1 MTASQSAPT
10 SQRPASGSTP
20 PPATA
25 EALDRV
31 RHVSTRIMRAVAIRI
46 IGQEDIVSCLTAGF
60 VLGGNVLLEGVPGV
74 GKTLLAKTLA
84 DAVQLRFARIQ
95 FTPDLMPADILG
107 TYLVSVVDGQ
117 PQLSL
122 QKGPLFSNVILA
134 DEINRA
140 SPKTQSALLE
150 AMQERQITL
159 GTDTYPLDQPFFVVA
174 TQNPI
179 DNEGTYPLPEAQLDR
194 FLMKLCVPFPSEEEV
209 LKIVAQTT
217 SPEETQV
224 EPVADGPTLL
234 QARRTLLQLPVAD
247 FVAKY
252 AVRVVFATHPEHA
265 SAPAA
270 VKRYVR
276 GGASPRAAQSIIQVA
291 KFFALMDGRANV
303 AIEDIQQAARPC
315 LRHRFLLNLDALA
328 DDATTDTLVTQILNE
343 VPTPKSSGATRGQN
357 GRRSAESR

>member
-1 MTASQSAPT
+1 MSTAPSA
-10 SQRPASGSTP
+10 S
-20 PPATA
+20 A
-25 EALDRV
+25 ESLQQVQKLARQ
-31 RHVSTRIMRAVAIRI
+31 IIRAIGIRI
-46 IGQEDIVSCLTAGF
+46 VGQEEIVTNLTAGF

-84 DAVQLRFARIQ
+84 DAVHLRFARIQ

-107 TYLVSVVDGQ
+107 THLVSVVDGR

-159 GTDTYPLDQPFFVVA
+159 GTDTYALEQPFFVVA

-194 FLMKLCVPFPSEEEV
+194 FLMKLCVPFPTEEEV

-217 SPEETQV
+217 TSEVTNV
-224 EPVADGPTLL
+224 EAVADGPTLL
-234 QARRTLLQLPVAD
+234 QARNTLFRMPVAD
-247 FVAKY
+247 FVSKY
-252 AVRVVFATHPEHA
+252 AVRVVFATHPEHKT
-265 SAPAA
+265 APAA

-276 GGASPRAAQSIIQVA
+276 GGASPRAAQSLIQVA
-291 KFFALMDGRANV
+291 KFFALLDGRVNV
-303 AIEDIQQAARPC
+303 AIEDIQKAALPC
-315 LRHRFLLNLDALA
+315 LRHRFILNLDAVA
-328 DDATTDTLVTQILNE
+328 DDATSDTLVAQILKE
-343 VPTPKSSGATRGQN
+343 VPTPSGKKKESSRAVQAKGA
-357 GRRSAESR
+357 A